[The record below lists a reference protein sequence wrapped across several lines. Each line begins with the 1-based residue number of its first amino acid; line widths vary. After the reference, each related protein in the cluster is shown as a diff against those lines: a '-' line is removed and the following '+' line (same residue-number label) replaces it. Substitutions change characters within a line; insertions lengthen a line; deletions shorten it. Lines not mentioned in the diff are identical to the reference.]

1 MTNSEVCLTRS
12 PETGSARR
20 TVAMSAGLL
29 AAFAGL
35 EHGIG
40 ELTSGDVASGSLVIE
55 SWPHVAAFD
64 VLGGEPAMTLIP
76 DLRVAGAVTVLV
88 SLVLG
93 WWALRNRGARRDGQW
108 LLGISAALLLVG
120 GGFGPPLVGV
130 IVAVGLIVRADPSA
144 GTPGTV
150 RTGLARCW
158 PSLLMLS
165 VTAYL
170 ALFPGVVLLSWVG
183 VDALWATVVLPI
195 IAFGA
200 LVLSLVAA
208 SANDRL
214 AAGGRDG

>member
-1 MTNSEVCLTRS
+1 
-12 PETGSARR
+12 
-20 TVAMSAGLL
+20 MSAGLL

-40 ELTSGDVASGSLVIE
+40 ELTSGDVASDSLVIE

-64 VLGGEPAMTLIP
+64 VLDGEPAMTLIP

-88 SLVLG
+88 SLV
-93 WWALRNRGARRDGQW
+93 
-108 LLGISAALLLVG
+108 
-120 GGFGPPLVGV
+120 

-144 GTPGTV
+144 GRPGIV

-158 PSLLMLS
+158 PSLLILS

-170 ALFPGVVLLSWVG
+170 ALFPGVVLLSWAG

-195 IAFGA
+195 VAFGA

-208 SANDRL
+208 SASDCL
-214 AAGGRDG
+214 AAGARAAGDEGLPHRLD